1 MFSTKRLV
9 FALLCLLVLVSFAPV
24 PTPAALRVAG
34 VPLVG
39 PEIACAQP
47 IQVCDPKDDPGCEDE
62 DQNDDPGKPP
72 NDPQPCN
79 WEALATSC
87 ASCIAG
93 NTHWLIRAVACARCA
108 YHSLR
113 CGL

>member
-47 IQVCDPKDDPGCEDE
+47 IQVCDPKDPLRFPATPSTPDAKDVHASALSAS
-62 DQNDDPGKPP
+62 PP
-72 NDPQPCN
+72 P
-79 WEALATSC
+79 
-87 ASCIAG
+87 AS
-93 NTHWLIRAVACARCA
+93 R
-108 YHSLR
+108 
-113 CGL
+113 